1 MKKLS
6 FIILTLIALINP
18 THNKISAQQVTGPK
32 GSWYGVL
39 NIQGMELKIVFHI
52 KNGDNGYTADMDS
65 PDQNAFG
72 ITVTS
77 VNYENSMLRL
87 TIAGAMIEY
96 TAVFTG
102 DRLMGTFKQGGL
114 SIPLNMSRRAFE
126 SSKRPQEPQKPFP
139 YKSEDVLIVNR
150 VDSIVLA
157 GTLTLPLSD
166 PVKAAVILISGSG
179 IQNRDSEIMG
189 HKPFLVLSDYLTKN
203 GVAVLRYDDRGA
215 GMSGGNPAIATT
227 RDFATDARAALQ
239 YLREREELTKVKI
252 GMIGHSEGGIIAP
265 MIASEG
271 NYADFMVLLAA
282 PAMKGSEIILKQ
294 QRLIASGSGVGEQEL
309 DEYEKTSRGMFLLI
323 ENNRD
328 NPMLFEIV
336 TDFIRKSVPGESESV
351 IKSQARTVVNPW
363 MIEFLLYDPLTAIQ
377 RSNIPA
383 LAINGTKDL
392 QVPVENLEI
401 IGDNYG
407 SKEKIKIVKVD
418 GVNHLF
424 QRSSTGLPSEYS
436 KIEETFSE
444 SVIKII
450 LDWIDTL

>member
-1 MKKLS
+1 MKKLI

-18 THNKISAQQVTGPK
+18 THNKISAQQVTGPE

-96 TAVFTG
+96 TAVYTG

-157 GTLTLPLSD
+157 GTLTLPLSG

-309 DEYEKTSRGMFLLI
+309 DEYEKTSREMFLLI

-336 TDFIRKSVPGESESV
+336 TDFIRKSVPGETESV

-450 LDWIDTL
+450 LDWINTL